1 MDTRNI
7 TGIKAKKL
15 HSTKGAVIVDVRDPV
30 AFRDGTLPDAINLS
44 LRQLSQLQAHP
55 RTTPIILVGEGHT
68 DPTLKAAINYI
79 ELYGF
84 DKVFSLGS
92 IDNWNK

>member
-1 MDTRNI
+1 MDTLHINGPR
-7 TGIKAKKL
+7 AKRMSEKD
-15 HSTKGAVIVDVRDPV
+15 GAIIVDVRDPI
-30 AFRDGTLPDAINLS
+30 AFRDGSVPKAINMS

-68 DPTLKAAINYI
+68 DPTLKAAINYV

-84 DKVFSLGS
+84 VHVFSLGS
-92 IDNWNK
+92 IDKWIK